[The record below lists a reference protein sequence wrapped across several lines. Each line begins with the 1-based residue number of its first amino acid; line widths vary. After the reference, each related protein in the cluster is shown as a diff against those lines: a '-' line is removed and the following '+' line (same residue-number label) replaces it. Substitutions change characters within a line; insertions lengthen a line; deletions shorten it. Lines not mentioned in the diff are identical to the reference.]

1 MIWYEKWLERTSLEF
16 LENRDRDL
24 EVFLDKLHSNFAIEA
39 IKEKSVSKVL
49 RDLTQKIDELR

>member
-1 MIWYEKWLERTSLEF
+1 MIWYEKWLERTALEF

-39 IKEKSVSKVL
+39 ISEKSVSKVL
-49 RDLTQKIDELR
+49 RDLTEKIEELR